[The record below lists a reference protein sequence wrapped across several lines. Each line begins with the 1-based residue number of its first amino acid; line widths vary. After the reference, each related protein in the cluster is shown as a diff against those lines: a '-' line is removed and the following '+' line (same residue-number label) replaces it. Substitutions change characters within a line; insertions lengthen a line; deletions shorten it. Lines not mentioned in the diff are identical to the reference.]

1 MIVDDDLGSVPETFA
16 IADRTNGRIRQNL
29 GWAFCYNGIA
39 IPIAAAGLLNP
50 LFAAAAMATSSTLV
64 VANSAR
70 SLVTF
75 EN

>member
-1 MIVDDDLGSVPETFA
+1 
-16 IADRTNGRIRQNL
+16 
-29 GWAFCYNGIA
+29 
-39 IPIAAAGLLNP
+39 LNP